1 MKNCPI
7 YIKAIYAGWL
17 EIFFIKPD
25 FLKQIDRDLLR
36 LGAKNKKKNGQMKNC
51 PIYIKAIYTGCLE
64 IFLKKGLGE

>member
-25 FLKQIDRDLLR
+25 FPKQIDRDLLR
-36 LGAKNKKKNGQMKNC
+36 LGAKNKKKEWANEKLPDLHKSDLHWLSGNFFK
-51 PIYIKAIYTGCLE
+51 KRTG
-64 IFLKKGLGE
+64 